1 MSDFWMI
8 VLLSFLGSVMAL
20 VGGVVFLLKKSWA
33 EALERNSVPFAAGV
47 LISVS
52 LIGLIPEAVHG
63 LGESAFIYVLLA
75 FVGTYL
81 FEQFL
86 LGIHHHP
93 GHRDHHKHEIAAPL
107 VIIGDTIHNFIDGV
121 AIAATYMMSPGLGAI
136 TTLSTFLHEVPHE
149 IGDFGILLKIGWR
162 RLRVFW
168 VNVFSAS
175 FTILGATAT
184 YWFFGAGEITGILL
198 AISAG
203 MFLYLGASDFLPS
216 VHEGNNKYV
225 QLFSFLAGV
234 AIMILT
240 LNLVP
245 HSHGGDLDHD
255 HGGQH
260 EPEGVLEWGSP

>member
-1 MSDFWMI
+1 
-8 VLLSFLGSVMAL
+8 MAL
-20 VGGVVFLLKKSWA
+20 IGGVIFLLKKSWA
-33 EALERNSVPFAAGV
+33 GALERNSVPFAAGV

-52 LIGLIPEAVHG
+52 LLALIPEAVHA
-63 LGESAFIYVLLA
+63 LGENAFIYVLLS

-86 LGIHHHP
+86 LGLHHHP
-93 GHRDHHKHEIAAPL
+93 GHSFHEHKVAAPL
-107 VIIGDTIHNFIDGV
+107 VIVGDTIHNFIDGV
-121 AIAATYMMSPGLGAI
+121 AIATTYMMSPGLGVI

-168 VNVFSAS
+168 VNVFSAL
-175 FTILGATAT
+175 FTILGAMAT
-184 YWFFGAGEITGILL
+184 YWFFGTGQITGILL

-225 QLFSFLAGV
+225 QLFAFIAGV

-245 HSHGGDLDHD
+245 HSHGEGVGHD
-255 HGGQH
+255 HGDAY
-260 EPEGVLEWGSP
+260 EPEEMLKWEVHED